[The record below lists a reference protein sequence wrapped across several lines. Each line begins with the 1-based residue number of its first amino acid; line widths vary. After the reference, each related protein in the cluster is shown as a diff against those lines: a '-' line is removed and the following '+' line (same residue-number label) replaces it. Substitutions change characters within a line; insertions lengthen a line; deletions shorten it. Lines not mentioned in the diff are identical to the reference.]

1 MELPVALAAV
11 LKVGAAY
18 VPLDPTHPADRLRYT
33 VEDADVG
40 CILTLAGFG
49 ARFDGA
55 RAPLVILDEVAA
67 EVAAQPTTPV
77 SVETKPES
85 LAYVIYTSG
94 STGRPKGVEVAH
106 GNVVGFL
113 AAMRATPGCTPHDV
127 VLAVTTIAFDI
138 AGLELWLPLSV
149 GARVVLAAR
158 SDALDGE
165 RLGALLAQHGVTL
178 LQATPA
184 TWRLLLDAGWAGTPT
199 LTALCGGEAMPRE
212 LAAALV
218 PRVGALWN
226 MYGPT
231 ETTIWSTLSHIP
243 DAAAPITIG
252 RPIAGTRVYVLEPSG
267 QLAPAGVPGELCIA
281 GAGVARGYHHR
292 PALTAEKF
300 TPLRLP
306 GGRTERVYHTGD
318 VVRARPDGQLEY
330 RGRRDD
336 QIKLRGYRIELGEIE
351 TTIARTP
358 GVRQC
363 AVALRADRLGDP
375 RLVAYVKYAPGE
387 DLTASE
393 VRMHLRRELP
403 EYMIPSVIAA
413 LDTVPLTPNGKVD
426 RAALPDP
433 FGSTPRT
440 GAAHVPPSPGAEQT
454 LAEIWREL
462 LSVDTISAEDNFFE
476 LGGHSLLSLRVV
488 AAVKK
493 RLGWRMDPR
502 VLFFQSLRQVAA
514 DAPPHDRDGPKGRT
528 G

>member
-1 MELPVALAAV
+1 MSYGELDARANRLAHLLVRRGVSPGDRVAVCLDRTVELPVALAAV

-138 AGLELWLPLSV
+138 AGLELWLPLIV

-165 RLGALLAQHGVTL
+165 RLGAPPRAARGHAAAG
-178 LQATPA
+178 
-184 TWRLLLDAGWAGTPT
+184 DAGDLAPAPGRGWAADAHADGR
-199 LTALCGGEAMPRE
+199 LCGRRCRE

-243 DAAAPITIG
+243 DAAADHDRAADCG
-252 RPIAGTRVYVLEPSG
+252 H
-267 QLAPAGVPGELCIA
+267 AGVRAGAVGAA
-281 GAGVARGYHHR
+281 GAGGRAGGVVHRGG
-292 PALTAEKF
+292 
-300 TPLRLP
+300 
-306 GGRTERVYHTGD
+306 GGRAGVSSSP
-318 VVRARPDGQLEY
+318 RADGGEVHAAPAAGRPDG
-330 RGRRDD
+330 
-336 QIKLRGYRIELGEIE
+336 
-351 TTIARTP
+351 ARVSH
-358 GVRQC
+358 G
-363 AVALRADRLGDP
+363 
-375 RLVAYVKYAPGE
+375 
-387 DLTASE
+387 
-393 VRMHLRRELP
+393 
-403 EYMIPSVIAA
+403 
-413 LDTVPLTPNGKVD
+413 
-426 RAALPDP
+426 
-433 FGSTPRT
+433 
-440 GAAHVPPSPGAEQT
+440 
-454 LAEIWREL
+454 
-462 LSVDTISAEDNFFE
+462 
-476 LGGHSLLSLRVV
+476 
-488 AAVKK
+488 
-493 RLGWRMDPR
+493 
-502 VLFFQSLRQVAA
+502 
-514 DAPPHDRDGPKGRT
+514 
-528 G
+528 